1 MKNWQITN
9 KLKLKMIHIKHIL
22 AKSLENISKKKFYQ
36 NNQDKFLRYFD
47 SANQYQALILAGN
60 FGKIEEIIKAK
71 SSFDLE
77 RFLLREF

>member
-1 MKNWQITN
+1 M
-9 KLKLKMIHIKHIL
+9 KHISEL
-22 AKSLENISKKKFYQ
+22 MTTLKENISKKKFYQ

-71 SSFDLE
+71 TNFNLNEFINGFDE
-77 RFLLREF
+77 IKNI